1 MFTPAAARSPFSIR
15 SAPRATW
22 ASRCSSR
29 CAWLSLWALTPP
41 LPPLGRPDGGHGPRA
56 STRSRP
62 RSATA
67 AHGGSRPTCSFST
80 RSRAPTARTTH
91 QRPLSP
97 FQTLRREAPKRQNP
111 AGVIMTHFD
120 ACHDIYIYIH
130 LYIFIYLRS
139 GGREPS
145 GYPYGLA
152 LLVQVGTSPGWGA
165 AAVGADQPCTPPCA
179 RAFGGARSQVPI
191 TFSAGAFGHSGNT
204 RPPGDAPVLFS
215 YIPRV
220 LCPLQGGVIRPTP
233 TGDQCV
239 GPARALV

>member
-1 MFTPAAARSPFSIR
+1 M
-15 SAPRATW
+15 
-22 ASRCSSR
+22 
-29 CAWLSLWALTPP
+29 
-41 LPPLGRPDGGHGPRA
+41 
-56 STRSRP
+56 RSRP

-111 AGVIMTHFD
+111 DGVIVTNYD
-120 ACHDIYIYIH
+120 AFYIH

-152 LLVQVGTSPGWGA
+152 LLVQAGTSPGWGP
-165 AAVGADQPCTPPCA
+165 AAVGADRPCTPPCA
-179 RAFGGARSQVPI
+179 RAFGGARSQVPPI
-191 TFSAGAFGHSGNT
+191 FTCLRASARPHTAVVSLEGRSSDPVGGAMTAPGGCHSSERGAQRSRRGRPAGH
-204 RPPGDAPVLFS
+204 
-215 YIPRV
+215 
-220 LCPLQGGVIRPTP
+220 
-233 TGDQCV
+233 
-239 GPARALV
+239 

>member
-1 MFTPAAARSPFSIR
+1 MDDLIVGMGTRRSWR
-15 SAPRATW
+15 SR
-22 ASRCSSR
+22 SCSS
-29 CAWLSLWALTPP
+29 
-41 LPPLGRPDGGHGPRA
+41 
-56 STRSRP
+56 
-62 RSATA
+62 TA
-67 AHGGSRPTCSFST
+67 AYEGLTLIFGFST
-80 RSRAPTARTTH
+80 RSGVSTARTTH

-111 AGVIMTHFD
+111 DGVIMTNYGAF
-120 ACHDIYIYIH
+120 YIY

-152 LLVQVGTSPGWGA
+152 LLVQAGTSPGWGP
-165 AAVGADQPCTPPCA
+165 AAVGADRPCTPPCA
-179 RAFGGARSQVPI
+179 RAFGGARSQVPLA
-191 TFSAGAFGHSGNT
+191 FSAGAFGHSGNT

>member
-1 MFTPAAARSPFSIR
+1 MDDLIVGMGTRRS
-15 SAPRATW
+15 W
-22 ASRCSSR
+22 
-29 CAWLSLWALTPP
+29 
-41 LPPLGRPDGGHGPRA
+41 
-56 STRSRP
+56 RSRP
-62 RSATA
+62 CSSTA
-67 AHGGSRPTCSFST
+67 AYEGLTLIFGFST

-152 LLVQVGTSPGWGA
+152 LLVQAGTSPGWGP
-165 AAVGADQPCTPPCA
+165 AAVGADRPCTPPCA
-179 RAFGGARSQVPI
+179 RAFGGARSQVPPI
-191 TFSAGAFGHSGNT
+191 FICLRASARPHTAVVILGGGPLARVAGA
-204 RPPGDAPVLFS
+204 
-215 YIPRV
+215 
-220 LCPLQGGVIRPTP
+220 
-233 TGDQCV
+233 
-239 GPARALV
+239 